1 MKRLVILML
10 IALTTTL
17 LPACKKY
24 EDGPYISF
32 VSRKERVVNAWKID
46 KVYKNDEEITEAY
59 KNEYPNLVWIFS
71 GNGDVVKTYDLLG
84 ISNSTTGRW
93 GLRSDDEEL
102 YYTLNSTLGIEDEY
116 IWTIQK
122 LMQDSFWVTYVEGKD
137 TFEFRFISAK

>member
-46 KVYKNDEEITEAY
+46 KVYK
-59 KNEYPNLVWIFS
+59 KKSKKKL
-71 GNGDVVKTYDLLG
+71 DLK
-84 ISNSTTGRW
+84 
-93 GLRSDDEEL
+93 
-102 YYTLNSTLGIEDEY
+102 YYHKWL
-116 IWTIQK
+116 
-122 LMQDSFWVTYVEGKD
+122 
-137 TFEFRFISAK
+137 FRIIINFIS